1 MGEIG
6 ETGGSFISAL
16 FKKLSF
22 TRQVTDA
29 SAKSTDAAQQEVIR
43 QIGQATKG
51 GDPVKGKDVTK
62 SGGDD

>member
-16 FKKLSF
+16 VKKLSF
-22 TRQVTDA
+22 TQRVADA
-29 SAKSTDAAQQEVIR
+29 SGKSTNAAQQEIIR